1 MKIQPMITACCLL
14 LLACPIAA
22 LAADAATSTAP
33 AVQSAAWTAED
44 YLRAALSGAA
54 GGLISGFVALIIGWM
69 NNKNALK
76 ISQQKITADAH
87 SQDKSHKLQIDRLC
101 YEEKRKIC
109 IDFLTYVSPQSILL
123 GKFDIVESA
132 KLHNMVCLTCDNGYS
147 HYANEL
153 QMLIVNDQEILEY
166 AASHTGPGTKEFDIL
181 SEKILM
187 YHKFYDV
194 FIRLTQRM
202 LNGERLLPIFSWEL
216 NDFEGSVPLDYRKL
230 IS

>member
-1 MKIQPMITACCLL
+1 MRSSIKIITLAFLALL
-14 LLACPIAA
+14 VPIAV
-22 LAADAATSTAP
+22 LAADATTPTAP

-54 GGLISGFVALIIGWM
+54 GGLISGFVALVIGWM
-69 NNKNALK
+69 NNRNALK
-76 ISQQKITADAH
+76 INQQKIAADVR
-87 SQDKSHKLQIDRLC
+87 SQNKSHKLQIDRLC
-101 YEEKRKIC
+101 YEEKRRIC
-109 IDFLTYVSPQSILL
+109 IDFLNYVSPQSIFL
-123 GKFDIVESA
+123 GKFDIVESS
-132 KLHNMVCLTCDNGYS
+132 KLHNMICLTCDNGYS

-153 QMLIVNDQEILEY
+153 QMLIVNDQKILEY
-166 AASHTGPGTKEFDIL
+166 AASHASPRTKEFDIL

-202 LNGERLLPIFSWEL
+202 LNGELLLPIYNWEL
-216 NDFEGSVPLDYRKL
+216 NDFEGSVPRDYRKY